1 MGYGATG
8 PCDPIAPGYLCPLQR
23 ASNRFDSPWEEA
35 QPRFGATLDGVMR
48 LQETLEPRARQA
60 PDGPK
65 EGGTQSTDIS
75 VINRRVLLAPALP
88 RDAEQED
95 EENAKQSVAHS

>member
-1 MGYGATG
+1 MCCTDTAMMHLLSSL
-8 PCDPIAPGYLCPLQR
+8 PPDRIIAECSRRARAGRSCKNRVVQSHPL
-23 ASNRFDSPWEEA
+23 NV
-35 QPRFGATLDGVMR
+35 G
-48 LQETLEPRARQA
+48 LEPRARQA

-95 EENAKQSVAHS
+95 EENAKQSVA